1 MAFDV
6 YWLPRSE
13 WKMAPPAMKPRP
25 QADARAAIGS
35 SAVILSEKDRPTT
48 ILVARSI
55 TVAIYSQPSSV
66 HR

>member
-1 MAFDV
+1 
-6 YWLPRSE
+6 
-13 WKMAPPAMKPRP
+13 MAPPAMKPRP
-25 QADARAAIGS
+25 QADARAAIGR
-35 SAVILSEKDRPTT
+35 SAVILSEKDRPTA